1 MTMENEITRAYA
13 AAKKRLLL
21 LDYDG
26 TLADLKPT
34 PLEAKPT
41 SDILETLRALGQDS
55 RNTVVIVSGR
65 RHQELEE
72 WLGMLPIAFAAEHGL
87 MYKERSQGWSVTKN
101 LDTSWKP
108 EVMKRMQVYT
118 AKLEGSLIEDK
129 TNALV
134 WHYRNAPD
142 QNTAIELEKQL
153 AAELQPLADE
163 RELRIM
169 LGSKIVEV
177 QPLGVNKGL
186 AVQHWLDQGGWDF
199 VLVGGDDTT
208 DEDMFKAAP
217 DTAFTVKV
225 GTGKTVARIRLSQPA
240 DMRALL
246 VSLR

>member
-1 MTMENEITRAYA
+1 MIMENEITRAYA
-13 AAKKRLLL
+13 SAKKRLFL

-41 SDILETLRALGQDS
+41 PDILETLHALGQDPK
-55 RNTVVIVSGR
+55 NTVVIVSGR

-87 MYKERSQGWSVTKN
+87 MYKEHGQTWAVTKN

-108 EVMKRMQVYT
+108 EVMRRMQAYVV
-118 AKLEGSLIEDK
+118 KLEGSLVEDK

-142 QNTAIELEKQL
+142 QNTAAELEKQL
-153 AAELQPLADE
+153 AAELQPFAE
-163 RELRIM
+163 RHGLRIM

-177 QPLGVNKGL
+177 QPLGVSKGL

-199 VLVGGDDTT
+199 ILIAGDDTT
-208 DEDMFKAAP
+208 DEDMLKAAP
-217 DTAFTVKV
+217 ANAFTVKV
-225 GTGKTVARIRLSQPA
+225 RDGETVASTRIDQPA
-240 DMRALL
+240 DMLALL
-246 VSLR
+246 NSLR